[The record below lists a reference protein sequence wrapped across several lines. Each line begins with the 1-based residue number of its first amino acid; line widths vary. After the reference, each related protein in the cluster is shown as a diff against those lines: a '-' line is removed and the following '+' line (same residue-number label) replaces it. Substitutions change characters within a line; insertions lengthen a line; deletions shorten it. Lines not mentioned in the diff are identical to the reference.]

1 MREAEH
7 ENPPCEEKHTDEE
20 RSVML
25 NKVRRT
31 LQNIDTEKV
40 NGLDSIPETN
50 SPRTGQGIPVMV

>member
-7 ENPPCEEKHTDEE
+7 ENPPCEEKHTNEE
-20 RSVML
+20 SSVML

-31 LQNIDTEKV
+31 LQNTDTEKV
-40 NGLDSIPETN
+40 DGLDSIPETN